1 MHRFGQR
8 IRRDILRPDTL
19 DYTHGTTGDEVEPNH
34 LQKLRQKLEALPGT
48 EIRDKVHELGPEAAF
63 EAIGATVEELRALER
78 EDPDGYAEA
87 RLAASQNMEEYAP
100 DSRRKGA

>member
-19 DYTHGTTGDEVEPNH
+19 DYTHGTTGDEVDANH
-34 LQKLRQKLEALPGT
+34 LQKLRKKLDALHGA
-48 EIRDKVHELGPEAAF
+48 EIRDKVHGLGPEAAF
-63 EAIGATVEELRALER
+63 EAIGVTVEELRALER

-87 RLAASQNMEEYAP
+87 RLAALQNMEDNAP
-100 DSRRKGA
+100 ESRRNGA

>member
-8 IRRDILRPDTL
+8 IRRDILRPETL

-34 LQKLRQKLEALPGT
+34 LQKLRTKLEALHGT
-48 EIRDKVHELGPEAAF
+48 EIRDKVHGLGPEAAF
-63 EAIGATVEELRALER
+63 EAIGVTVEELRALET

-87 RLAASQNMEEYAP
+87 RLAALQNMEENAP
-100 DSRRKGA
+100 ASRRKCA